1 MVMGFRER
9 RLGCRLYVDRQSDAN
24 ILKKLDRMLV
34 DGSFSNQTELIKRGI
49 ELAYEEVYGEKGA
62 RFYSLSDVDIRKLAG
77 EIVGVLK
84 PEIEKLLVAYEARVA
99 TAETPASPASPKPAL
114 ASTHDVLQD
123 NTASITDDEA
133 ILPSQTFNFLKGL
146 NDD

>member
-49 ELAYEEVYGEKGA
+49 ELAYEEVYGEEDA
-62 RFYSLSDVDIRKLAG
+62 RSSGMSDVDIKKLAG
-77 EIVGVLK
+77 EIAGALK
-84 PEIEKLLVAYEARVA
+84 PEMEKLMAECEARVA
-99 TAETPASPASPKPAL
+99 ATETPTPAL
-114 ASTHDVLQD
+114 ASTHDAPQDD
-123 NTASITDDEA
+123 NTASVPDDEV

>member
-9 RLGCRLYVDRQSDAN
+9 RLGCRLYVDRQSDAS

-34 DGSFSNQTELIKRGI
+34 DGSFPNQTELIKRGI
-49 ELAYEEVYGEKGA
+49 ELAYEEVYGEESA
-62 RFYSLSDVDIRKLAG
+62 RSSGMSDVDIRKLAG
-77 EIVGVLK
+77 EIVVALK
-84 PEIEKLLVAYEARVA
+84 PEMEKLMAECEARVA

-133 ILPSQTFNFLKGL
+133 ILPSRTFNFLKGL